1 MFGERENRPMSKKA
15 NPAALLPILVFLV
28 LYLGLGL
35 IFEYVLKIPM
45 GFYSIPIVVIF
56 LIALLVACCQNRALS
71 FDDKLTLMGQG
82 IGDKN
87 IVTMILIFLVAGIF
101 VGVMSGLLGVGGG
114 TIMVPIFRLAFGM
127 SPLASTATSLF
138 AIIPTSISGM
148 ASHMRAKTCVPKL
161 GVALGI
167 GGALTSPVGV
177 WLASVSPGWLVIV
190 VAALVV
196 GLSAYKMFRK
206 AIKAPR
212 VALSCRKAHTADAAA
227 TSALADSP
235 EPAVSNPIPTQPNLT
250 RKHYLQGAGIG
261 LVAGLASGYV
271 GVGGGFIM
279 VPMMLAILSI
289 PMSLAAGIDLVRAAG
304 DTAQD
309 CQNYLI
315 AFVPVYS
322 GIAAAGGQTA
332 GALVY
337 SGMFFAMAQFLAAVI
352 FLVKPPWKAHGVL
365 SHDCT
370 TIYTAAFFQ
379 SSHTFTR
386 LLSQ

>member
-1 MFGERENRPMSKKA
+1 MGLFLQFA
-15 NPAALLPILVFLV
+15 APAL
-28 LYLGLGL
+28 
-35 IFEYVLKIPM
+35 
-45 GFYSIPIVVIF
+45 
-56 LIALLVACCQNRALS
+56 
-71 FDDKLTLMGQG
+71 
-82 IGDKN
+82 
-87 IVTMILIFLVAGIF
+87 AGIF

-138 AIIPTSISGM
+138 AIVPTSISGV

-196 GLSAYKMFRK
+196 GLSACKMFKK
-206 AIKAPR
+206 ALKAPR
-212 VALSCRKAHTADAAA
+212 AALSCRTAHTADAAA
-227 TSALADSP
+227 TGALADSS
-235 EPAVSNPIPTQPNLT
+235 EPAVSNPIPAQPNLT

-289 PMSLAAGIDLVRAAG
+289 PMSLAAGTSLIAIMILAIPGVIEQAILGNINYFAGISIVVGTIPGAVIGARLVRVIPER
-304 DTAQD
+304 Q
-309 CQNYLI
+309 LRF
-315 AFVPVYS
+315 AF
-322 GIAAAGGQTA
+322 GGFL
-332 GALVY
+332 LV
-337 SGMFFAMAQFLAAVI
+337 AAV
-352 FLVKPPWKAHGVL
+352 
-365 SHDCT
+365 
-370 TIYTAAFFQ
+370 
-379 SSHTFTR
+379 
-386 LLSQ
+386 LLMLNEFGILG

>member
-1 MFGERENRPMSKKA
+1 MGLFLQFA
-15 NPAALLPILVFLV
+15 APAL
-28 LYLGLGL
+28 
-35 IFEYVLKIPM
+35 
-45 GFYSIPIVVIF
+45 
-56 LIALLVACCQNRALS
+56 
-71 FDDKLTLMGQG
+71 
-82 IGDKN
+82 
-87 IVTMILIFLVAGIF
+87 AGIF

-138 AIIPTSISGM
+138 AIIPTSISGV

-196 GLSAYKMFRK
+196 GLSAYKMFKK

-212 VALSCRKAHTADAAA
+212 VAPSCRTAHTADAAA
-227 TSALADSP
+227 TGALADAS
-235 EPAVSNPIPTQPNLT
+235 EPASSNPIPAQPDLT

-289 PMSLAAGIDLVRAAG
+289 PMSLAAGTSLIAIMILAIPGVIEQAILGNINYFAGISIVVGTIPGAVIGARLVRVIPER
-304 DTAQD
+304 Q
-309 CQNYLI
+309 LRF
-315 AFVPVYS
+315 AF
-322 GIAAAGGQTA
+322 GGFL
-332 GALVY
+332 LV
-337 SGMFFAMAQFLAAVI
+337 AAV
-352 FLVKPPWKAHGVL
+352 
-365 SHDCT
+365 
-370 TIYTAAFFQ
+370 
-379 SSHTFTR
+379 
-386 LLSQ
+386 LLMLNEFGILG